1 MTRRQRH
8 LGLLVAALVGLTLY
22 QWVTE
27 GEVTWHGSVL
37 DSLPEW
43 AGRPEAGWRQ
53 AADAVNE
60 AAPALPGKFDI
71 EGRVV
76 RIADGDTLSVLDAA
90 NRQYKIRFYGI
101 DAPERGQP
109 YGKAAHRELVRLVED
124 RQVQL
129 TVKDIDD
136 YDRRVAEVYRDG
148 ISVNLA
154 MVEAGYAWWYRYH
167 ARSRQDLERA
177 EREAREA
184 RRGLWSDQDP
194 QPPWDW
200 RRENRR

>member
-8 LGLLVAALVGLTLY
+8 LAFVLAALLGLTVYEWLAD
-22 QWVTE
+22 
-27 GEVTWHGSVL
+27 GEVTWHNNVL
-37 DSLPEW
+37 EPLSDW

-53 AADAVNE
+53 AADAINE
-60 AAPALPGKFDI
+60 AAPSVPSSFDI
-71 EGRVV
+71 AGRVV

-90 NRQYKIRFYGI
+90 NNQYKIRFYGI

-109 YGKAAHRELVRLVED
+109 FGNAARRELAAMVEGK
-124 RQVQL
+124 QVQL
-129 TVKDIDD
+129 VVRDIDD

-148 ISVNLA
+148 RSINLA

-167 ARSRQDLERA
+167 ARSRQDLELA
-177 EREAREA
+177 ERRAREA
-184 RRGLWSDQDP
+184 HRGLWSDKDP
-194 QPPWDW
+194 QPPWVW

>member
-1 MTRRQRH
+1 VTRRQRH
-8 LGLLVAALVGLTLY
+8 LGLFIAALLGLTLY
-22 QWVTE
+22 QWVFE
-27 GEVTWHGSVL
+27 GEITWHDNVL
-37 DSLPEW
+37 GSLPEW
-43 AGRPEAGWRQ
+43 AVRPEAGWRQ
-53 AADAVNE
+53 AADAVNQ
-60 AAPALPGKFDI
+60 AAPAVPESFDI

-76 RIADGDTLSVLDAA
+76 RIADGDTLSVVDAD

-109 YGKAAHRELVRLVED
+109 YGGAARRELARLVEGK
-124 RQVQL
+124 RVQL
-129 TVKDIDD
+129 MVRDIDD
-136 YDRRVAEVYRDG
+136 YDRRVAEVYVNG

-177 EREAREA
+177 EQEARA
-184 RRGLWSDQDP
+184 ASRGLWSDPNP
-194 QPPWDW
+194 QAPWDW

>member
-8 LGLLVAALVGLTLY
+8 LGLLVAALVGLTIY
-22 QWVTE
+22 QWAAE
-27 GEVTWHGSVL
+27 GEVTWHGGVL
-37 DSLPEW
+37 GHLSEW
-43 AGRPEAGWRQ
+43 AGRPEAGWRK
-53 AADAVNE
+53 AADAVND
-60 AAPALPGKFDI
+60 AAPALPATFDI

-76 RIADGDTLSVLDAA
+76 RIADGDTLSVLDAG

-109 YGKAAHRELVRLVED
+109 YGNAARRELVSLVEGG
-124 RQVQL
+124 QVQL
-129 TVKDIDD
+129 KVKDIDD
-136 YDRRVAEVYRDG
+136 YDRHVAEVYRDG
-148 ISVNLA
+148 VSINLA

-177 EREAREA
+177 ERAARQA
-184 RRGLWSDQDP
+184 GRGLWSDKDP